1 MIKIKPISVK
11 DLGVVK
17 DIDLKASIYPA
28 VAEAWAYA
36 IVEGNCVNFGA
47 YIGPKMVGFIIL
59 EQVQTELRILRMRV
73 HPDYTY
79 QLVEEELLGKAEHL
93 ARGLHVN
100 ELTVSVPE
108 IHCSPG
114 DPDDESA
121 KLLSWGFKAY
131 KILRDAY
138 VMYGDKV
145 DGFKFKKEI

>member
-11 DLGVVK
+11 DLGVIK

-28 VAEAWAYA
+28 VAEAWAYTF
-36 IVEGNCVNFGA
+36 IEGNCVNFGA
-47 YIGPKMVGFIIL
+47 YIGSKMIGFIIL
-59 EQVQTELRILRMRV
+59 ERSQKDLQILRMRV
-73 HPDYTY
+73 HPDYICHP
-79 QLVEEELLGKAEHL
+79 EKELLNKAEHV
-93 ARGLHVN
+93 ARDLHVSN
-100 ELTVSVPE
+100 LIITVPE
-108 IHCSPG
+108 IHCLPG